1 MLQPLPWWRY
11 LKEVV
16 SSVLTGIYS
25 FVEKGGARFMLVLS
39 CCAAFFHPD
48 ARGNRHGNGVRSVRC
63 GHLLG

>member
-48 ARGNRHGNGVRSVRC
+48 A
-63 GHLLG
+63 